1 MASFELQGLR
11 VITVVRLMLQK
22 MIAMTSYEGPQI
34 WLGYK
39 EAIPQTKSSTILLYT
54 FLNFLRCGF
63 NPIFMARL

>member
-1 MASFELQGLR
+1 MASFEFQGLR
-11 VITVVRLMLQK
+11 VITVERLMLQK

-39 EAIPQTKSSTILLYT
+39 EATPQTKSSTILLY
-54 FLNFLRCGF
+54 FFNFLRCGF